1 MFNLYNIN
9 VFLNISLLVLS
20 IITLVFG
27 SERFVESSSKIA
39 KKLGI
44 SDLVVGLTIIALGTS
59 APEIFVAISSVVNS
73 VESIAIGTIV
83 GSNITNIA
91 LIFGVSCFAINQIQN
106 RFSLESL
113 VPFLLSF
120 ILFIFSLRDLKFSL
134 LESLGFVVIFSYFLI
149 ILLKERSNSV
159 YVVSESVNIVRNTFT
174 LVFGLVLLIVGSN
187 FTVIY
192 AEKLAVS
199 IGISEVIIGLTILAL
214 GTSLPELAATLS
226 AIFKGK
232 NQMVI
237 GNIIGSNILNLVIIV
252 PIIGI
257 FSSALMP
264 IELWERD
271 STPLIILTI
280 VFAVIMLF
288 LSRAQMPKFIGTLFG
303 LGLLSFYILY
313 VLNLSSL
320 ISIF

>member
-1 MFNLYNIN
+1 M
-9 VFLNISLLVLS
+9 FLNISLLVLS

-134 LESLGFVVIFSYFLI
+134 LESLGFIAIFSYFLI

-174 LVFGLVLLIVGSN
+174 LIFGLVLLIVGSN

-320 ISIF
+320 ITIF

>member
-1 MFNLYNIN
+1 MLTNI
-9 VFLNISLLVLS
+9 LLLIIS
-20 IITLVFG
+20 IATLVFG
-27 SERFVESSSKIA
+27 AERFVDASSKIA
-39 KKLGI
+39 RNFGV
-44 SDLVVGLTIIALGTS
+44 SDLFVGLTFIALGTS

-73 VESIAIGTIV
+73 VESVAIGTIV

-91 LIFGVSCFAINQIQN
+91 LIFGVSCFAINQIKK

-120 ILFIFSLRDLKFSL
+120 LLFLFALKDLRFSL
-134 LESLGFVVIFSYFLI
+134 LESFGFIVILFYFLV
-149 ILLKERSNSV
+149 ILSKERSDFIE
-159 YVVSESVNIVRNTFT
+159 VVSGNSDMLKNFIML
-174 LVFGLVLLIVGSN
+174 LVGLVLLVVGSN
-187 FTVIY
+187 FAVIY
-192 AEKLAVS
+192 AEKFALSV
-199 IGISEVIIGLTILAL
+199 GISEVIIGLTILAL
-214 GTSLPELAATLS
+214 GTSLPELAATVS

-257 FSSALMP
+257 FSSAIMP

-271 STPLIILTI
+271 SSPLIILTL
-280 VFAVIMLF
+280 VFTLIMLF
-288 LSRAQMPKFIGTLFG
+288 LSRVQMPKYSGIFLGFG
-303 LGLLSFYILY
+303 LISFYVIY
-313 VLNLSSL
+313 VLNLSNL

>member
-1 MFNLYNIN
+1 M
-9 VFLNISLLVLS
+9 FLNISLLVLS

-120 ILFIFSLRDLKFSL
+120 ILFIFSLQDLKFSL
-134 LESLGFVVIFSYFLI
+134 LESLGFIAIFSYFLI

-159 YVVSESVNIVRNTFT
+159 YVVSESVNIVRNAFM

>member
-1 MFNLYNIN
+1 MN

-134 LESLGFVVIFSYFLI
+134 LESLGFIAIFSYFLI

-313 VLNLSSL
+313 VLNLSNL
-320 ISIF
+320 ITFF

>member
-1 MFNLYNIN
+1 M
-9 VFLNISLLVLS
+9 FLNISLLVLS

-134 LESLGFVVIFSYFLI
+134 LESLGFIAIFSYFLI
-149 ILLKERSNSV
+149 ILLKERSNNV
-159 YVVSESVNIVRNTFT
+159 YVISESVNIVRNAFT
-174 LVFGLVLLIVGSN
+174 LIFGLVLLIVGSN

-257 FSSALMP
+257 FSSAIMP

-320 ISIF
+320 ITIF

>member
-1 MFNLYNIN
+1 M
-9 VFLNISLLVLS
+9 FLNISLLVLS

-44 SDLVVGLTIIALGTS
+44 SDLVVGLTIIALGPS

-120 ILFIFSLRDLKFSL
+120 ILFIFSLQDLKFSL
-134 LESLGFVVIFSYFLI
+134 LESLGFIAIFSYFLI

-159 YVVSESVNIVRNTFT
+159 YVVSESVNIVRNAFT
-174 LVFGLVLLIVGSN
+174 LIFGLVLLIVGSN

-320 ISIF
+320 ITIF

>member
-1 MFNLYNIN
+1 M
-9 VFLNISLLVLS
+9 FLNILLLVLS

-120 ILFIFSLRDLKFSL
+120 ILFIFSLQDLKFSL
-134 LESLGFVVIFSYFLI
+134 LESLGFIAIFSYFLI

-159 YVVSESVNIVRNTFT
+159 YVVSESVNIVRNAFT
-174 LVFGLVLLIVGSN
+174 LIFGLVLLIVGSN

-320 ISIF
+320 ITIF

>member
-1 MFNLYNIN
+1 M
-9 VFLNISLLVLS
+9 FLNISLLVLS

-120 ILFIFSLRDLKFSL
+120 ILFIFSLQDLKFSL
-134 LESLGFVVIFSYFLI
+134 LESLGFIAIFSYFLI

-159 YVVSESVNIVRNTFT
+159 YVVSESVNIVRNAFT
-174 LVFGLVLLIVGSN
+174 LIFGLVLLIVGSN

-257 FSSALMP
+257 FSSTLMP

-320 ISIF
+320 ITIF

>member
-1 MFNLYNIN
+1 M
-9 VFLNISLLVLS
+9 FLNISLLVLS

-120 ILFIFSLRDLKFSL
+120 ILFLFSLQDLKFSL
-134 LESLGFVVIFSYFLI
+134 LESLGFIAIFSYFLI

-159 YVVSESVNIVRNTFT
+159 YVVSESVNIVRNAFT
-174 LVFGLVLLIVGSN
+174 LIFGLVLLIVGSN

-320 ISIF
+320 ITIF